1 MGWIFDGLEVADK
14 KRKYSDFE
22 LFQRT
27 FRRMKPFK
35 KSIIIITI
43 MIVASTFSELSANV
57 IFGIMIDSI
66 IDLSGVILW
75 IMALTATSYFTLKLF
90 GWLGNYIILTHIAK
104 FISEF
109 ATTLQ
114 SDIFDAL
121 QTQDMKFFDKHRS
134 GGLNTRVS
142 TDSAVYVGAVISSL
156 TILGRIAMIGFVF
169 VILVLIN
176 VQLALMTSTLIPI
189 IIILSY
195 FFRKVARN
203 TSKTF
208 RRNQAASNATIAELV
223 NGIHVSK
230 SLGIET
236 ESFKDFKKINQKHSS
251 AGFRHST
258 SMFMFF
264 PIIAIIN
271 ASATIIILVFGG
283 RAVIQNLGFISAG
296 ELYIF
301 LTLLNYFFFPI
312 TQFVN
317 IYATIQA
324 GFSSFERVIEIIDSK
339 PEIQDLGNIQ
349 IKEVEGKIDFLNVDF
364 GYSPDN
370 PVLTNFS
377 LNINSGEKIALVGHT
392 GAGKSSIISL
402 IARFYEFQSGKILID
417 GINIRDLKLKSY
429 RKHLG
434 IVLQTPH
441 LFYGTIKENIKYGRK
456 DASRKDFKRALEI
469 SRVSEIREYLK
480 DGLYTQVGEG
490 GALLSTGQRQ
500 LVSFARALLTDP
512 RILILDEATSAVD
525 AYTES
530 IIQESLEEL
539 MKGRTSIIIAH
550 RLSTVKSAD
559 RIIVLDHGKVIEEGT
574 HENLLSKNGE
584 YATLYNTYFKHQEV
598 KWRPK
603 KLTSQKT

>member
-1 MGWIFDGLEVADK
+1 MSWIFDGLEVADK
-14 KRKYSDFE
+14 KRNYSDFE
-22 LFQRT
+22 LFRRT
-27 FRRMKPFK
+27 FKRFMPFK
-35 KSIIIITI
+35 KPIIIITL
-43 MIVASTFSELSANV
+43 MIVASTFLELSSNV
-57 IFGIMIDSI
+57 IFGILIDSI
-66 IDLSGVILW
+66 LDLSGVILW
-75 IMALTATSYFTLKLF
+75 IIVISAIIYFSLRLF
-90 GWLGNYIILTHIAK
+90 GWLGNYIILTQIAN

-121 QTQDMKFFDKHRS
+121 QTQDMKFFDKYRS

-142 TDSAVYVGAVISSL
+142 TDSAAYVGAVISSI
-156 TILGRIAMIGFVF
+156 TILGRIFMIGFIF

-176 VQLALMTSTLIPI
+176 VQLALLITSLIPI
-189 IIILSY
+189 LILLSY
-195 FFRKVARN
+195 LFRKIARK
-203 TSKTF
+203 TTRTF
-208 RRNQAASNATIAELV
+208 RKNQAASNATIAELV

-236 ESFKDFKKINQKHSS
+236 ESFKDFKIINQKHSS
-251 AGFRHST
+251 AGFRQSR

-264 PIIAIIN
+264 PIISIIN
-271 ASATIIILVFGG
+271 ASGTIIILVFGG
-283 RAVIQNLGFISAG
+283 RALIQNLGFISAG

-301 LTLLNYFFFPI
+301 LILLNYFFSPI
-312 TQFVN
+312 TQLVN

-349 IKEVEGKIDFLNVDF
+349 IEDVEGKIEFLNVDF
-364 GYSPDN
+364 AYSPDN

-377 LNINSGEKIALVGHT
+377 LNINPGEKIALVGHT

-434 IVLQTPH
+434 MVLQTPH
-441 LFYGTIKENIKYGRK
+441 LFYGTIKDNIRYGRK
-456 DASRKDFKRALEI
+456 DASRKDFKRVLEI

-500 LVSFARALLTDP
+500 LVSFARALLADP

-550 RLSTVKSAD
+550 RLSTVKNAD
-559 RIIVLDHGKVIEEGT
+559 RIIVLDHGKIIEEGT
-574 HENLLSKNGE
+574 HENLLSQGGE

-598 KWRPK
+598 KWRSK
-603 KLTSQKT
+603 EKTSQKV

>member
-1 MGWIFDGLEVADK
+1 MSWIFDGLEVADK

-22 LFQRT
+22 LFHRT
-27 FRRMKPFK
+27 FRRIIPFK
-35 KSIIIITI
+35 KSIIIITL
-43 MIVASTFSELSANV
+43 MIVASTFSDLSANLV
-57 IFGIMIDSI
+57 FGILIDSI

-75 IMALTATSYFTLKLF
+75 IIVLTAASYFSLRLF

-104 FISEF
+104 FMSEF
-109 ATTLQ
+109 ATTVFF
-114 SDIFDAL
+114 DIFDAL

-134 GGLNTRVS
+134 GGLTTRVT
-142 TDSAVYVGAVISSL
+142 TDSVAYVGAVVSSL
-156 TILGRIAMIGFVF
+156 TFLGRIAMISFVF

-176 VQLALMTSTLIPI
+176 VQLTLMTATLIPI

-195 FFRKVARN
+195 FFRKIARN

-208 RRNQAASNATIAELV
+208 RKNQAAVNATIAELV

-236 ESFKDFKKINQKHSS
+236 ESFKDFKRINKKHSS
-251 AGFRHST
+251 AGFRQST

-264 PIIAIIN
+264 PIISIIN

-283 RAVIQNLGFISAG
+283 RAVIQNLGFLSAG

-301 LTLLNYFFFPI
+301 LTLYGYFFFPI

-324 GFSSFERVIEIIDSK
+324 GFSSFERVIEIIDNK
-339 PEIQDLGNIQ
+339 PEIQDLGSIE

-377 LNINSGEKIALVGHT
+377 LNINPGEKIALVGHT

-417 GINIRDLKLKSY
+417 GKDIRTIKLKSY

-441 LFYGTIKENIKYGRK
+441 LFYGTIRENIKYGRRE
-456 DASRKDFKRALEI
+456 ASRKDFKRALEI
-469 SRVSEIREYLK
+469 SRVSEIRKYLK
-480 DGLYTQVGEG
+480 EGLYTQVGEG

-500 LVSFARALLTDP
+500 LVSFARALLADP

-530 IIQESLEEL
+530 VIQESLEEL

-559 RIIVLDHGKVIEEGT
+559 RIIVLDRGKIIEEGT

-598 KWRPK
+598 EWRPK
-603 KLTSQKT
+603 KLTPQKT

>member
-1 MGWIFDGLEVADK
+1 
-14 KRKYSDFE
+14 
-22 LFQRT
+22 
-27 FRRMKPFK
+27 
-35 KSIIIITI
+35 
-43 MIVASTFSELSANV
+43 
-57 IFGIMIDSI
+57 MIDSI
-66 IDLSGVILW
+66 LDLSGIILW
-75 IMALTATSYFTLKLF
+75 MIIISAVSYFSLRLF
-90 GWLGNYIILTHIAK
+90 GWLGNYIISTQVAK

-114 SDIFDAL
+114 SDIFDSL

-142 TDSAVYVGAVISSL
+142 NDSATYVGAVISTL
-156 TILGRIAMIGFVF
+156 TILGRIFMVGFIF

-176 VQLALMTSTLIPI
+176 VQLTLLISSLIPI

-195 FFRKVARN
+195 IFRKVARK
-203 TSKTF
+203 TTRTF
-208 RRNQAASNATIAELV
+208 RKNQAASDATIAELV

-236 ESFKDFKKINQKHSS
+236 ESFKDFKGINQKHSS
-251 AGFRHST
+251 AGFKASR

-264 PIIAIIN
+264 PIISIIN
-271 ASATIIILVFGG
+271 GFGTIIILVVGG
-283 RAVIQNLGFISAG
+283 RALILNLGFFSAG

-301 LTLLNYFFFPI
+301 LILLNYFFSPI
-312 TQFVN
+312 TQLVN

-349 IKEVEGKIDFLNVDF
+349 IEEIEGKIDFLDVDF
-364 GYSPDN
+364 AYNSDN
-370 PVLTNFS
+370 PVLTSFS
-377 LNINSGEKIALVGHT
+377 LNIKPGEKIALVGHT

-402 IARFYEFQSGKILID
+402 IARFYEFQGGRILID
-417 GINIRDLKLKSY
+417 GINIRDLKLKLY

-441 LFYGTIKENIKYGRK
+441 LFYGTIKENITYGRK

-500 LVSFARALLTDP
+500 LVSFARALLADP

-559 RIIVLDHGKVIEEGT
+559 RIIVLVHGKIIEEGT
-574 HENLLSKNGE
+574 HESLLSKKGE
-584 YATLYNTYFKHQEV
+584 YASLYNTYFKHQEV
-598 KWRPK
+598 TWRPK
-603 KLTSQKT
+603 KLTSQKV